1 MEGEAAQA
9 AQGVLEGAGSH
20 VPKRGRPARRK
31 GDPELCQVPGCT
43 TPDLNAL
50 GTKKTHVR
58 YRCCSSC
65 MKSTEVRKRGPR
77 ARTSHRP
84 SSTHL
89 SVTLPNQVYL
99 EGVAK
104 RFCQQCGSFHELAL
118 FTGLLHSCT
127 KQLEAHNR
135 RRRENKALKAAAKA
149 QGCPDG
155 GAAAAN
161 ALEEEA
167 LPL

>member
-1 MEGEAAQA
+1 MHHAGPERTGNQENTRTLSLLQLVHEVYRGAQA
-9 AQGVLEGAGSH
+9 
-20 VPKRGRPARRK
+20 
-31 GDPELCQVPGCT
+31 
-43 TPDLNAL
+43 
-50 GTKKTHVR
+50 
-58 YRCCSSC
+58 
-65 MKSTEVRKRGPR
+65 GPR

-84 SSTHL
+84 SSAHL

-135 RRRENKALKAAAKA
+135 RRREKKALKAAAKA